1 MIKPNVVASE
11 KNDYFL
17 SLKWSALLLLSLVLI
32 VITLFFYQYHKDA
45 LMKGFESKR
54 VFVLERNTT
63 QVQGLINQL
72 SVDLQ
77 ETAEL
82 IPDLDGME
90 TFLNTNDNNGL
101 INALDTHWETLQAK
115 TEIDSVGLIS
125 VRGEVLK
132 IWRNDRLVSSGNVDE
147 QTHLMLNH
155 LKQDVPTFQLS
166 CFDGCTQ
173 YASIPIFAD
182 GQRWGSITVSR
193 SIIEPILNFAHEVK
207 IDIGILST
215 PSDEQT
221 NEKNEFKQ
229 WRLNVLGLSNNP
241 KTLATLKHAETE
253 LSRQALLSTG
263 GNFQYDN
270 KTVEINTQTLN
281 SNGTAMIIYIAD
293 ISEPLALI
301 ERAMLETL
309 VIGIFAVLLSELA
322 LLLILWIPLS
332 KLIKTSDVI
341 PLLATSDFKVAREAV
356 ASVKKHKNI
365 KNEVDVLGESIIDLS
380 HQLETLEE
388 NEEKNANALANK
400 MAELTVERDFITRL
414 LDTAPVMII
423 TQNNLGNIIL
433 VNKQVEIITGHS
445 SDYFV
450 GHSFLSLFSDTKSG
464 LEPQIQTNLLDVAS
478 GKIRQF
484 KNETCID
491 CRNKKPRDV
500 TWLHSHIDNQSAE
513 DAVILSIGLDVTERK
528 SHEKK
533 ISWLADHDPLTGLI
547 NRRRFNETLHKS
559 LQIASRYKHQVGLLF
574 LDLDDFK
581 DINDTLGHQTGDSL
595 LQAVAECLKQIMRES
610 DYIGRIGGDEFA
622 LILPMTSTSHLVEV
636 ASKINKHL
644 YSLRIPVIGINHRTN
659 ASIGI
664 AMYPEHGENLT
675 DLIANADLAM
685 YQAKFRGKGR
695 WHVFSE
701 QDNAK
706 EKVEEQLYWHHK
718 IIDAFASD
726 RFELHYQPIMNI
738 NSHDISHFEVL
749 IRMREEN
756 GKIILPA
763 PFIDIAEKT
772 GLIHD
777 IDHFVLRQSIQKIF
791 NDHKMRHNTM
801 LAVNLSAQSFSDP
814 KLLPLLQAELKSSG
828 IDPKT
833 IVFEITEAAA
843 LSDISAA
850 RQLISAIRKLGCR
863 FALDDF
869 GVGFY
874 SFYYLKELPVDFI
887 KIDGSFI
894 QHLLSSK
901 NDQIVVK
908 AITDIAREFNIQTI
922 AEYVED
928 EGTLLLLQKLN
939 VDYAQGYH
947 IGRPKLQAA

>member
-1 MIKPNVVASE
+1 MMKSNIDSSE
-11 KNDYFL
+11 KNAYFL

-45 LMKGFESKR
+45 LTKGFESKR
-54 VFVLERNTT
+54 VFVLERNTA
-63 QVQGLINQL
+63 QVQGILNQ
-72 SVDLQ
+72 SSIYLQ
-77 ETAEL
+77 QTAEL
-82 IPDLDGME
+82 ILDLGGME
-90 TFLNTNDNNGL
+90 TFFNTNDNDGL
-101 INALDTHWETLQAK
+101 VNVLDNHWKVLQEK
-115 TEIDSVGLIS
+115 TEIDSVSLIIQ
-125 VRGEVLK
+125 GKVLK
-132 IWRNDRLVSSGNVDE
+132 TWYSDRSVVSENLYEKTSV
-147 QTHLMLNH
+147 MLNQ
-155 LKQDVPTFQLS
+155 LEQNVPTLQLS
-166 CFDGCTQ
+166 CFDSCKQ
-173 YASIPIFAD
+173 YASIPIFSN
-182 GQRWGSITVSR
+182 GKRWGAITVSH
-193 SIIEPILNFAHEVK
+193 SIIKPLLNFSRAVK
-207 IDIGILST
+207 IDIGILSAE
-215 PSDEQT
+215 PDERD
-221 NEKNEFKQ
+221 NKLERWN
-229 WRLNVLGLSNNP
+229 LNVLGLSNDSQ
-241 KTLATLKHAETE
+241 TLAILEHAESKISLQT
-253 LSRQALLSTG
+253 LISTG
-263 GNFQYDN
+263 GEFQYKN
-270 KTVEINTQTLN
+270 KIYEIKTQALN
-281 SNGTAMIIYIAD
+281 PNGTAMLVYIED

-301 ERAMLETL
+301 DRAMLETL

-356 ASVKKHKNI
+356 ASIKKHKNL
-365 KNEVDVLGESIIDLS
+365 KNEMDVLGESIVDLS
-380 HQLETLEE
+380 YQLETLEE
-388 NEEKNANALANK
+388 NEEKNVNALANK
-400 MAELTVERDFITRL
+400 MSELTIERDFVKRL

-433 VNKQVEIITGHS
+433 VNKQVEIVTGHS
-445 SDYFV
+445 NDYFV
-450 GHSFLSLFSDTKSG
+450 GHSFLSLFSDTKNG
-464 LEPQIQTNLLDVAS
+464 LEPQIQSNLCDVAS
-478 GKIRQF
+478 GKVRQF
-484 KNETCID
+484 KNESCIN
-491 CRNKKPRDV
+491 CRNKRPRDV
-500 TWLHSHIDNQSAE
+500 TWLHSHIENQSDE

-622 LILPMTSTSHLVEV
+622 IILPMTSTSHLVEV

-644 YSLRIPVIGINHRTN
+644 YSLRIPVVGINHRTN

-695 WHVFSE
+695 WHVFSTK
-701 QDNAK
+701 DNAK

-738 NSHDISHFEVL
+738 NSQDISHFEVL

-791 NDHKMRHNTM
+791 NDHKVRHNTM

-814 KLLPLLQAELKSSG
+814 KLLPLLKTELKTSG
-828 IDPKT
+828 INPKT

-869 GVGFY
+869 GVGFS

-894 QHLLSSK
+894 QNLLSSK

-928 EGTLLLLQKLN
+928 EKTLLLLQKLN